1 MSPTRKER
9 GAFLHVQTKYERQ
22 ALRLL
27 EDERFQQDEERLAI
41 FWQNLAPSFKQ
52 STYTRLKT
60 SLREIALL
68 VALQVVNG
76 NPLDPGVVEISC
88 GPHRWN
94 NQSVPGGR
102 WGINNPD
109 TLYFAIPIEY
119 NRRYCLSGTRS
130 GKGPTD
136 LNISIQKK
144 DIWASLGNLGI
155 EDIHV
160 DSNGHYEVSIVSSTS
175 NGASS
180 TPNLLRVPPEE
191 CVLIIRQTLSDWE
204 PSQPDSLKIELLD
217 QQPEPSQRGHDD
229 LYSEL
234 IKRLEGVIHHNVSVL
249 QDPIFALPP
258 NTISAPSGIGE
269 KSGYLQTQ
277 KNALGHVKIAPN
289 QVLAVRASS
298 AGAGYYALA
307 VTDVWGVSLDAD
319 KHFNSINNLQL
330 RPGNPDEF
338 VFLLSHTPLPYQN
351 WIDLAG
357 LPQSIAM
364 LRWQLLRQKP
374 ALPTVSSQVIDI
386 GEVEKLY
393 ARYLVPV
400 SQEDQKLLFE
410 QRRKGYY
417 KRFARANW

>member
-1 MSPTRKER
+1 MSLDSIEK
-9 GAFLHVQTKYERQ
+9 GAFLRFQTRYERQ

-41 FWQNLAPSFKQ
+41 SWQNLAPRFKQ
-52 STYTRLKT
+52 STYARLKT

-68 VALQVVNG
+68 IALQVVNG
-76 NPLDPGVVEISC
+76 NPLDPGVVEISS

-94 NQSVPGGR
+94 DQSVPGGR

-109 TLYFAIPIEY
+109 TLYFAVPIAHDRSY
-119 NRRYCLSGTRS
+119 RLSGTRS

-136 LNISIQKK
+136 LNISIQRK
-144 DIWASLGNLGI
+144 DIWASLSNLGI
-155 EDIHV
+155 EDIDV
-160 DSNGHYEVSIVSSTS
+160 ENNGHYDVLIVSSTLD
-175 NGASS
+175 GASS
-180 TPNLLRVPPEE
+180 TPNLLRIPPEE
-191 CVLIIRQTLSDWE
+191 CVLIIRQTLGDWE
-204 PSQPDSLKIELLD
+204 SSQPDSLKIKLLG
-217 QQPEPSQRGHDD
+217 QQPEPSRRGHDD
-229 LYSEL
+229 LYREL

-277 KNALGHVKIAPN
+277 RNALGHIDISPN
-289 QVLAVRASS
+289 QVLAVRATS

-307 VTDVWGVSLDAD
+307 VTDIWGVSLDAD

-330 RPGNPDEF
+330 RPSNPKEI

-364 LRWQLLRQKP
+364 LRWQLLGQKP
-374 ALPTVSSQVIDI
+374 ALPTVSSQVIDR
-386 GEVEKLY
+386 GEVENLY
-393 ARYLVPV
+393 GQYLVPV
-400 SQEDQKLLFE
+400 SQEDQKLRFE

-417 KRFARANW
+417 KRFERANW